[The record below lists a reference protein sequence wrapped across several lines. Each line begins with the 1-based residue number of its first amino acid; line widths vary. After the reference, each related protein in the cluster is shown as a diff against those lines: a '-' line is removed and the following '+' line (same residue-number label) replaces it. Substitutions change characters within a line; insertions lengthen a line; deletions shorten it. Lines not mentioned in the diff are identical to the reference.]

1 MNYDKDIKWIKEANR
16 AAKPRWSA
24 NNEPADDEPCCW
36 CNDQGP
42 DTDDGESHPCALCG
56 AMS

>member
-1 MNYDKDIKWIKEANR
+1 MNEQRIKTDECMTHQEIEEWN
-16 AAKPRWSA
+16 A

-42 DTDDGESHPCALCG
+42 DTDDGESHPCAWCG

>member
-1 MNYDKDIKWIKEANR
+1 MIDQKEYDAALEAW
-16 AAKPRWSA
+16 KA
-24 NNEPADDEPCCW
+24 NNDPIDDEPCCW

-42 DTDDGESHPCALCG
+42 DTEDGESHPCAFCG